1 MFLLFFVL
9 KIYMINILLL
19 FFHSWTHNRWGFYLK
34 CLFYLYFIGMAG
46 RLGESFWEVRW
57 ISDSAGKIQKWST
70 LCASSSSPDQ
80 VSYDTENW
88 PEKFD
93 GEKVFKIVDDLK
105 IESDGIQTD

>member
-1 MFLLFFVL
+1 
-9 KIYMINILLL
+9 
-19 FFHSWTHNRWGFYLK
+19 
-34 CLFYLYFIGMAG
+34 MAG

-80 VSYDTENW
+80 VSYDTENR

-93 GEKVFKIVDDLK
+93 GEKVF
-105 IESDGIQTD
+105 